1 MGGVATLVETAG
13 ALGAAFLQR
22 PLNDAAALRH
32 ALDRR
37 RRRPLPS
44 PVAVVN
50 PRVVPP
56 VRVQPSAVA
65 QGLRHGVRADA
76 LGEPR
81 ARQRGRPGGAVRRRR
96 GAWRRGGALPRAPG
110 PPPSARPVPRGAPVP
125 LGGGRPLPAIIEIGC
140 AYRLALAANHLD
152 CGRLVDSWDL

>member
-81 ARQRGRPGGAVRRRR
+81 ARRCRCDATTRRNCVRVRPTYRAHSHAQPCRATAARSHWPWPKKSTGF
-96 GAWRRGGALPRAPG
+96 PR
-110 PPPSARPVPRGAPVP
+110 
-125 LGGGRPLPAIIEIGC
+125 
-140 AYRLALAANHLD
+140 HD
-152 CGRLVDSWDL
+152 CCRCRDGFLEGVAGVAG